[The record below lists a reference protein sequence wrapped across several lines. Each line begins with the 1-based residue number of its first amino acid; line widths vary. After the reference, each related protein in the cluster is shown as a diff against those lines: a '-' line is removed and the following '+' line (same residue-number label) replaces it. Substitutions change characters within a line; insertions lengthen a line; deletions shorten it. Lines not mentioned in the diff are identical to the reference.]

1 MPIRSGTLGSIFS
14 IIHGVI
20 WMSELHRYA
29 RGQSHASNSTT
40 SDFSGLTGRGGWLVI
55 LEKECLRF
63 PHDDCI
69 CGRFPVKFVVAGKIR
84 SIGISNFTVEAT
96 KKLLETA
103 KLPLAAKQ
111 IEAHLHLLQI
121 ELFKFLKNNVS
132 QFPLLPSWV
141 FSWMSSWTSIL
152 MKSWIEHSARGVQS
166 ARKQHL
172 RSSAVC

>member
-1 MPIRSGTLGSIFS
+1 M
-14 IIHGVI
+14 
-20 WMSELHRYA
+20 
-29 RGQSHASNSTT
+29 
-40 SDFSGLTGRGGWLVI
+40 
-55 LEKECLRF
+55 
-63 PHDDCI
+63 
-69 CGRFPVKFVVAGKIR
+69 KFVVAGKIR

-141 FSWMSSWTSIL
+141 FSWMSS
-152 MKSWIEHSARGVQS
+152 
-166 ARKQHL
+166 
-172 RSSAVC
+172 